1 MADDGSYT
9 EGVTGD
15 GVVILDDGQP
25 MSISLI
31 LDHLNRPRVDPSA
44 LSIMLANSDT
54 VCRDL
59 GFDQIDQI
67 SKAVVAY
74 LRGGAK

>member
-1 MADDGSYT
+1 MSAPRYT
-9 EGVTGD
+9 EGVAGD

-25 MSISLI
+25 MPISLI
-31 LDHLNRPRVDPSA
+31 LDRLNHPAVDPDSM
-44 LSIMLANSDT
+44 SVMLANSDT

-67 SKAVVAY
+67 SKALVAY
-74 LRGGAK
+74 LQRA